1 MKDWEE
7 KHEGFCNEG
16 ADERKMK
23 GGSKG
28 RLEAGSI
35 DLASGLEKL
44 LRLTDAAKTE
54 KVKKGYLEVKELCE
68 KKDKARRGG
77 RKGKK

>member
-7 KHEGFCNEG
+7 KHEGFCKEDV
-16 ADERKMK
+16 DERKQK